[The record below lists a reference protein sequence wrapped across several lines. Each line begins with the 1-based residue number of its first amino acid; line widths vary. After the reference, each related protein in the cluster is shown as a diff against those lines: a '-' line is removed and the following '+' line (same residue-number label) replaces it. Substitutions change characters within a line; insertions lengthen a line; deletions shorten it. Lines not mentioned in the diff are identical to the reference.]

1 MKNEY
6 YNITFTNKFNSYVGH
21 FLNGIFSGNGIFY
34 DDETKGRY

>member
-1 MKNEY
+1 M
-6 YNITFTNKFNSYVGH
+6 NIIILFLRNKFNSYVGH